1 MHSALCRRTSSPSNS
16 SSSLSAT
23 SKHVYSPLLMVSKC
37 FGDKID
43 RHPLA
48 LVMIQYSMAATQ
60 AFTLYF
66 LSVIC
71 SLVHSVVI
79 IATIEGLDWIQ
90 SFGPLVFEW
99 DSFLF
104 GAIFL
109 TMEIDLGSM
118 DPASKSYYISKHE
131 EEARSYAVSTRGT
144 DKSTPQQLRHHN
156 KPSSSI
162 SSNSSHSSHSKRVTF
177 DEQVLVLG
185 TATVAKYPH
194 ITPIDTR
201 IDPTV
206 PLTESPTRT
215 SPPRCA
221 SPQLIDP
228 HSSSGKRFIHKIM
241 HPHQHKRQ
249 QQQQQQVQSH
259 VMALPCPDTTDSCA
273 SSISSTGSNSSKKS
287 LAQRLGLK
295 KKKQL

>member
-1 MHSALCRRTSSPSNS
+1 
-16 SSSLSAT
+16 
-23 SKHVYSPLLMVSKC
+23 MVSKC
-37 FGDKID
+37 FGDKVD

-48 LVMIQYSMAATQ
+48 LVMVQYSMAATQ
-60 AFTLYF
+60 AFTLYL

-71 SLVHSVVI
+71 SLVHSIMI

-90 SFGPLVFEW
+90 TFGPLVLEW

-104 GAIFL
+104 GAVFL

-131 EEARSYAVSTRGT
+131 EEAHSNSVSTRGS
-144 DKSTPQQLRHHN
+144 DKSTPPQFHHHN
-156 KPSSSI
+156 KPSSSV
-162 SSNSSHSSHSKRVTF
+162 SSNTSHSSSSSSSKRVTF

-185 TATVAKYPH
+185 TATVAKHPQ
-194 ITPIDTR
+194 ITPINTR
-201 IDPTV
+201 IDPSV
-206 PLTESPTRT
+206 PLTESPT

-221 SPQLIDP
+221 SPPLVDP

-249 QQQQQQVQSH
+249 QQAQLQI
-259 VMALPCPDTTDSCA
+259 MAIPCPDTTDSCA
-273 SSISSTGSNSSKKS
+273 NSISSTGSNSSKKS

-295 KKKQL
+295 KKKHL

>member
-1 MHSALCRRTSSPSNS
+1 MHSTLCRRTSSPSASTS
-16 SSSLSAT
+16 SSFSST
-23 SKHVYSPLLMVSKC
+23 STYAYNPLLMVSKC

-48 LVMIQYSMAATQ
+48 LAMVQYSMAATQ

-71 SLVHSVVI
+71 SLVHSVMI
-79 IATIEGLDWIQ
+79 IATIEGLGWIQ
-90 SFGPLVFEW
+90 TFGPLVLEW

-104 GAIFL
+104 GAVFL

-118 DPASKSYYISKHE
+118 DPASKSYYISTHE
-131 EEARSYAVSTRGT
+131 EEARSNLSKRES
-144 DKSTPQQLRHHN
+144 DKSTPPHFLHHY
-156 KPSSSI
+156 KPSSSV
-162 SSNSSHSSHSKRVTF
+162 SSNSSSSSNKRVTF

-185 TATVAKYPH
+185 TATVAKH
-194 ITPIDTR
+194 NQITPIDTR
-201 IDPTV
+201 IDPSV

-221 SPQLIDP
+221 SPPLTDP
-228 HSSSGKRFIHKIM
+228 HSSNSSSKRFIHKIM

-249 QQQQQQVQSH
+249 QQQQAQLQI
-259 VMALPCPDTTDSCA
+259 MTIPCPDTTDSCA

-295 KKKQL
+295 KKKQI

>member
-1 MHSALCRRTSSPSNS
+1 
-16 SSSLSAT
+16 
-23 SKHVYSPLLMVSKC
+23 MVSKC
-37 FGDKID
+37 FGDKVD

-48 LVMIQYSMAATQ
+48 LVMVQYSMAATQ

-71 SLVHSVVI
+71 SLVHSIMI

-90 SFGPLVFEW
+90 TFGPLVLEW

-131 EEARSYAVSTRGT
+131 EEARSNPVSIRGS
-144 DKSTPQQLRHHN
+144 DKSTPPQSHHHN
-156 KPSSSI
+156 KPSSSV
-162 SSNSSHSSHSKRVTF
+162 SSNTSHSSSSKRVTF

-185 TATVAKYPH
+185 TATVARHPQ

-201 IDPTV
+201 IDPSV

-221 SPQLIDP
+221 SPPLVDP
-228 HSSSGKRFIHKIM
+228 HSFSGKRLIHKIM
-241 HPHQHKRQ
+241 HPQQHKRQ
-249 QQQQQQVQSH
+249 QQQQQQAQLQI
-259 VMALPCPDTTDSCA
+259 MAMPCSDTTDSCA
-273 SSISSTGSNSSKKS
+273 SSISSTGSNSNKKS

-295 KKKQL
+295 KKKHL

>member
-1 MHSALCRRTSSPSNS
+1 MHSTLCRRASSTS
-16 SSSLSAT
+16 SSSSNST
-23 SKHVYSPLLMVSKC
+23 STHDYNPLLMVSKC

-48 LVMIQYSMAATQ
+48 LVMVQYTMAATQ

-71 SLVHSVVI
+71 SLIHSVMI

-90 SFGPLVFEW
+90 TFGPLVLEW

-104 GAIFL
+104 GAVFL

-131 EEARSYAVSTRGT
+131 EEAHSDSVSTRS
-144 DKSTPQQLRHHN
+144 DKSTPPFRHHN
-156 KPSSSI
+156 KPSSSV
-162 SSNSSHSSHSKRVTF
+162 SSNSSHSSKRVTF

-185 TATVAKYPH
+185 TATVAKPQV
-194 ITPIDTR
+194 TPIDTR
-201 IDPTV
+201 VDPSV
-206 PLTESPTRT
+206 PLTESPTRA

-221 SPQLIDP
+221 SPPIDP

-249 QQQQQQVQSH
+249 QQQQAQLQII
-259 VMALPCPDTTDSCA
+259 AIPCPGATDSCA
-273 SSISSTGSNSSKKS
+273 SSISSNGSNSSKKS

>member
-1 MHSALCRRTSSPSNS
+1 
-16 SSSLSAT
+16 
-23 SKHVYSPLLMVSKC
+23 MVSKC

-48 LVMIQYSMAATQ
+48 LVMVQYTMAATQ

-71 SLVHSVVI
+71 SLIHSVMI

-90 SFGPLVFEW
+90 TFGPLVLEW

-104 GAIFL
+104 GAVFL
-109 TMEIDLGSM
+109 TMEIDLGDS
-118 DPASKSYYISKHE
+118 
-131 EEARSYAVSTRGT
+131 VSTRS
-144 DKSTPQQLRHHN
+144 DKSTPPFRHN
-156 KPSSSI
+156 KPSSSV
-162 SSNSSHSSHSKRVTF
+162 SSNSSHSSKRVTF

-185 TATVAKYPH
+185 TATVAKPQ

-201 IDPTV
+201 VDPSV
-206 PLTESPTRT
+206 PFTESPTRA

-221 SPQLIDP
+221 SPPIDP
-228 HSSSGKRFIHKIM
+228 HSSSGKRLIHKIM

-249 QQQQQQVQSH
+249 QQQQAQLQI
-259 VMALPCPDTTDSCA
+259 MAIPCPGATDSCA
-273 SSISSTGSNSSKKS
+273 SSISSNGSNSSKKS

>member
-1 MHSALCRRTSSPSNS
+1 
-16 SSSLSAT
+16 
-23 SKHVYSPLLMVSKC
+23 MVSKC

-48 LVMIQYSMAATQ
+48 LAMVQYSLAATQ

-71 SLVHSVVI
+71 SLVHSVMI

-90 SFGPLVFEW
+90 NFGPLVLEW

-104 GAIFL
+104 GAVFL

-118 DPASKSYYISKHE
+118 DPASKSYYISKYE
-131 EEARSYAVSTRGT
+131 EEARSSFSKPES
-144 DKSTPQQLRHHN
+144 DKSTPPHFRHHN
-156 KPSSSI
+156 KPSSSV
-162 SSNSSHSSHSKRVTF
+162 SSNSSSSSNKRVTF

-185 TATVAKYPH
+185 RATVAQRNQ

-201 IDPTV
+201 VDPSV
-206 PLTESPTRT
+206 PLTDSPTRT

-221 SPQLIDP
+221 SPPLTDS
-228 HSSSGKRFIHKIM
+228 HSSSSKRFIHKIM

-249 QQQQQQVQSH
+249 QQQQQEAQLQI
-259 VMALPCPDTTDSCA
+259 MAMPCADTTDSCA
-273 SSISSTGSNSSKKS
+273 SSISSTSSNSSKKS

-295 KKKQL
+295 KKKQI